1 MDLLTPEMDE
11 LFNILSSSARIDK
24 SKREKKRKRVSQ
36 GPPPPTAAF
45 AKHDDSESVDEEQ
58 KVASRDR
65 TGKRDMSDAKVQQ
78 IHREQIAAFR
88 RSMSIRLANK
98 HDPDVPDP
106 LSSFDELQ
114 VPQWWKDKTSFQTT
128 VRPLGQNI
136 ESGKWK
142 EPTPI
147 QMQCIPTLL
156 ERRDMIGCAPTGSGK
171 SGAFIIPSLVL
182 SGAPFHVFYASE
194 ASKVPAKKKA
204 AKKKSHEGEVRSL
217 LLAPSR
223 ELAAQLHRE
232 VEPIM

>member
-1 MDLLTPEMDE
+1 
-11 LFNILSSSARIDK
+11 
-24 SKREKKRKRVSQ
+24 
-36 GPPPPTAAF
+36 
-45 AKHDDSESVDEEQ
+45 
-58 KVASRDR
+58 
-65 TGKRDMSDAKVQQ
+65 
-78 IHREQIAAFR
+78 
-88 RSMSIRLANK
+88 MSIRLANK

-232 VEPIM
+232 VERLGTGKPGGINLETPIM